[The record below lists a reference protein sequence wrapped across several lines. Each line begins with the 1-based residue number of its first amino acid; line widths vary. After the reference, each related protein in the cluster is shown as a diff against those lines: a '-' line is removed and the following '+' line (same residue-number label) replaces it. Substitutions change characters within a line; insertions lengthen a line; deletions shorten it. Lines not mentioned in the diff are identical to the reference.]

1 MVYAHRLMFKCK
13 MATIIAVLRLLLCN
27 VEEYCNR
34 RELFETARKLLQDVR
49 VIKREYFFFF
59 SLFFLC
65 FYVTVTSHFPTT
77 RVSDP

>member
-49 VIKREYFFFF
+49 VIKREYFFF
-59 SLFFLC
+59 
-65 FYVTVTSHFPTT
+65 SHYSFC
-77 RVSDP
+77 VFMLL